1 MKKERLEKRLLEEK
15 NDLIKKLN
23 KYILTTNIDSKNSQE
38 EKQVKLQNG
47 KIYIGESKEGNDI
60 KKSFSENEILIL
72 AYEANQSTYNSYDSK
87 FLEIILNSR
96 KIIKTAG
103 SKEVGMKTLEKQIE
117 KIKETGYK
125 IIERKKGFFERKKE
139 QFKMLKDKETRA
151 DGLSLLLG
159 NIYYGDIKKEKVKTK
174 LTRVNQEELIKLYEI
189 QNLFN
194 GETKK
199 FVEEEIKSSI
209 LIQEKIQNSGVKTNF
224 KNQNELEKIKE

>member
-1 MKKERLEKRLLEEK
+1 
-15 NDLIKKLN
+15 
-23 KYILTTNIDSKNSQE
+23 
-38 EKQVKLQNG
+38 
-47 KIYIGESKEGNDI
+47 
-60 KKSFSENEILIL
+60 
-72 AYEANQSTYNSYDSK
+72 
-87 FLEIILNSR
+87 
-96 KIIKTAG
+96 
-103 SKEVGMKTLEKQIE
+103 MKTLEKQIE